1 MAHVLMVK
9 SVSYISQ
16 VAKGLHILLEIAS
29 RIDDITRM
37 GATVRLV
44 LNLFP

>member
-9 SVSYISQ
+9 LVSYISQ